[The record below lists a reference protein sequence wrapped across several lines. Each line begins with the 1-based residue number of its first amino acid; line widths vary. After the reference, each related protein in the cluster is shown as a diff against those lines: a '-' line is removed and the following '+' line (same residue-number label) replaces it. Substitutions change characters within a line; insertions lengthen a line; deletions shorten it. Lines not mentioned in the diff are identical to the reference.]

1 MPVHSVEDQPPVA
14 GRGMPLHRGAVH
26 LVSEEHGGKARTARG
41 AHGAPARHHLA
52 HVLFAPQ
59 AEREAV
65 PPRRNA
71 GDEAIAGGPFSEL
84 HARYGGIADGCL
96 TKGGKGGRGGGGGR
110 EIGHAPPS
118 LPPLPPVPPS
128 ALLANFAPT
137 APTRSAHLSQ
147 PRAVLPVVWIT

>member
-14 GRGMPLHRGAVH
+14 GRGMPAHRGAVH
-26 LVSEEHGGKARTARG
+26 LVSEDHAGKPRTDGR

-71 GDEAIAGGPFSEL
+71 GDEAIAGGPFGEL

-96 TKGGKGGRGGGGGR
+96 TKSGRGGRGGTQ
-110 EIGHAPPS
+110 IGQAPPS
-118 LPPLPPVPPS
+118 VPLLPSLSLIGLPPRSTRFPYTTLTPPPS
-128 ALLANFAPT
+128 G
-137 APTRSAHLSQ
+137 
-147 PRAVLPVVWIT
+147 